1 MFQLTG
7 LFLTNQSTLFWNSLA
22 ILFQN
27 LFFTLAPG
35 VNPRY
40 NFIAFFYAT
49 FVFKQFD
56 LLKTLNMQ
64 SERLKSKHSANS
76 LIKWAIPGLFFVYF
90 CLFKQTLHT
99 NICEKC
105 PSSIWCWDSNPGP
118 WQHESPP
125 ISTRPGLSR

>member
-90 CLFKQTLHT
+90 CLFKQTLQFLQQINVLGFKPT
-99 NICEKC
+99 
-105 PSSIWCWDSNPGP
+105 
-118 WQHESPP
+118 
-125 ISTRPGLSR
+125 TFRT